1 MSDILVTN
9 IQRFSLHD
17 GPGIRT
23 TVFLKGCSIS
33 CPWCS
38 NPENILPKIQEYK
51 IGEKTDVYGKWYT
64 AEELLQACLK
74 DRKFYGGNLLSLQDW
89 GVDRFDEL
97 VLLPGG
103 VTFSGG
109 ECLLQMP
116 ALIDLCE
123 SLHSENIHIAI
134 ETSLYAP
141 IENLKMSLPYIDL
154 FYVDIKI
161 LSPQLCKSVERADV
175 NVFLSNLEYLL
186 TWSNAK
192 GQRKPVVIR
201 IPVIGTYTDS
211 DEHFSDV
218 EELLMKYKERILKI
232 ELIKEH
238 NLAESK
244 YHSLN
249 LVPDY
254 HGVDD
259 SKMHAFKLRL
269 ENALGLP
276 VEICKV

>member
-1 MSDILVTN
+1 MSGVLVTN

-23 TVFLKGCSIS
+23 TVFLKGCSIC

-38 NPENILPKIQEYK
+38 NPENIIPKIQEYK
-51 IGEKTDVYGKWYT
+51 VGARTNVYGKWYT
-64 AEELLQACLK
+64 AEELLQECLK
-74 DRKFYGGNLLSLQDW
+74 DRKFYGGNLLSLKEW
-89 GVDRFDEL
+89 SVDRYDQL
-97 VLLPGG
+97 ALLPGG

-109 ECLLQMP
+109 ESLLQMP
-116 ALIDLCE
+116 AMTALCE
-123 SLHSENIHIAI
+123 SLHNENIHIAI

-141 IENLKMSLPYIDL
+141 TENIEMSLPYIDL
-154 FYVDIKI
+154 YYVDIKI
-161 LSPQLCKSVERADV
+161 LSPQVCKSVEHADV
-175 NVFLSNLEYLL
+175 NVFLSNFECLL
-186 TWSNAK
+186 SWSNDK
-192 GQRKPVVIR
+192 GQHKPVVIR
-201 IPVIGTYTDS
+201 IPVIGTHTDS

-218 EELLMKYKERILKI
+218 IELLTKYKQRVLKI

-244 YHSLN
+244 YQSLN
-249 LVPDY
+249 LVPNY

-259 SKMHAFKLRL
+259 SKMISFKVRL
-269 ENALGLP
+269 ETTLGIP